1 MSPVPPENPPVC
13 TTTAAPA
20 PGLLRRLAAIGYD
33 GLILL
38 GLWLLA
44 ALLFVL
50 VADHTG
56 HPQWPGW
63 LFRAY
68 LWLVAYSFFAWFWLH
83 GGQTL
88 GMRIWRLQLVSVGAP
103 LTLPQTLLRFAAAT
117 LSWVLF
123 GLGFL
128 WMLLDPERA
137 TWHDR
142 VSRTR
147 LRLVAPGFQRVRDS
161 K

>member
-1 MSPVPPENPPVC
+1 
-13 TTTAAPA
+13 
-20 PGLLRRLAAIGYD
+20 
-33 GLILL
+33 
-38 GLWLLA
+38 
-44 ALLFVL
+44 
-50 VADHTG
+50 
-56 HPQWPGW
+56 
-63 LFRAY
+63 
-68 LWLVAYSFFAWFWLH
+68 
-83 GGQTL
+83 
-88 GMRIWRLQLVSVGAP
+88 SVGAP